1 MNIPKKGMINP
12 ETTFPKR
19 LVAASPNLREK
30 TVSYKEFHYQWEW
43 DLQSSPEDLWPL
55 VADTNRFDRDSG
67 TPALQILNK
76 DKTTNTNL
84 KVRFTKYGF
93 PFEYEQ
99 EAFEWTYP
107 RRFSVTRKYTRGV
120 MSAIRIQADLEPRAA
135 GGSHLSYQVWATPA
149 NILGVLGIPFQIGL
163 IFRRTFSNAF
173 LKYDRMVK
181 TGQTTASTFG
191 KPRLAPGGKAR
202 LIAYQNN
209 LLNTGSDP
217 ALISRLIETIEQA
230 DDLVASRLR
239 PYELADYWQAD
250 RKTVLELFLRATRA
264 GLLNFRWDILCP
276 LCRTAKSTSESL
288 SDLKAEVHCESC
300 HIDFR
305 ANFERSV
312 ELTFRPNEAVRV
324 APALEFCIGGPQ
336 NTPHVVYQKLLDA
349 GESVTAQLTLE
360 PGRYRLRA
368 ADLSGGQFLYADPEG
383 VSTLDL
389 EPDSGGW
396 PDDEP
401 HIALTPALTLTNP
414 LDHTHLFLLERMA
427 WSDQSVLAAEVIVL
441 QQFRDLFSREALR
454 PGEQISVGS
463 LAVVFTDLR
472 NSTRMYRQIGD
483 APAFGRVMEHF
494 DLLKQAVA
502 EQNGSIV
509 KTIGDAVMAVFR
521 NPTEALRATMSAQL
535 ALKNTFGD
543 ALALKAGIHFGPA
556 IAVTLNERLDYF
568 GTTVNFASRLEKLS
582 EGKDIILSETVYGDP
597 EVQEFLKTNGD
608 LYLSEPVAAML
619 KGFDEEIQLW
629 RVKRG

>member
-1 MNIPKKGMINP
+1 MP
-12 ETTFPKR
+12 
-19 LVAASPNLREK
+19 
-30 TVSYKEFHYQWEW
+30 YQEFHYQWDW
-43 DLQSSPEDLWPL
+43 DLQSSPEALWPL

-67 TPALQILNK
+67 TPALKILNK
-76 DKTTNTNL
+76 DSSTNANL
-84 KVRFTKYGF
+84 KVRFSKYGF

-99 EAFEWTYP
+99 DAFEWTYP
-107 RRFSVTRKYTRGV
+107 RRFGVTRKYTKGV
-120 MSAIRIQADLEPRAA
+120 MSAIRIQADLEPLAD
-135 GGSHLSYQVWATPA
+135 GGTHLTYRVWVTPA

-163 IFRRTFSNAF
+163 IFRRTFGTSF

-181 TGQTTASTFG
+181 TGETTVSTFG

-202 LIAYQNN
+202 LLAYQTN
-209 LLNTGSDP
+209 LLNTGTDP
-217 ALISRLIETIEQA
+217 ALVTRLIETLEQA

-264 GLLNFRWDILCP
+264 GMLNFRWDILCP
-276 LCRTAKSTSESL
+276 LCRTAKSTSDSL
-288 SDLKAEVHCESC
+288 SDLTAEVHCESC

-312 ELTFRPNEAVRV
+312 ELTFRPNEAVRL

-336 NTPHVVYQKLLDA
+336 NTPHILYQKIFQPGENDTLRPTLD
-349 GESVTAQLTLE
+349 

-368 ADLSGGQFLYADPEG
+368 ADLPGGQFLSADPNG
-383 VSTLDL
+383 VAALAL
-389 EPDSGGW
+389 HPPPGW
-396 PDDEP
+396 PNTEP
-401 HIALTPALTLTNP
+401 LLSLTPTLTLTTP
-414 LDHTHLFLLERMA
+414 LEASHLYLLERMA
-427 WSDQSVLAAEVIVL
+427 WSDQAVLAAEVIVL

-472 NSTRMYRQIGD
+472 DSTRLYRQIGD

-509 KTIGDAVMAVFR
+509 KTIGDAIMAVFR
-521 NPTEALRATMSAQL
+521 TPTEAMRAMISAQI
-535 ALKNTFGD
+535 ALDNTFKG
-543 ALALKAGIHFGPA
+543 LLSLKTGIHYGPA

-568 GTTVNFASRLEKLS
+568 GTTVNFASRLEKYS
-582 EGKDIILSETVYGDP
+582 EGKDIILSEQVYGDP
-597 EVQEFLKTNGD
+597 EIQEFLKANGD
-608 LYLSEPVAAML
+608 LFMCEPVAAHL

-629 RVKRG
+629 RVRRG

>member
-1 MNIPKKGMINP
+1 MINLD
-12 ETTFPKR
+12 TTFPNRTVKPF
-19 LVAASPNLREK
+19 SEKDK
-30 TVSYKEFHYQWEW
+30 TVPYKEFHYQWAW
-43 DLQSSPEDLWPL
+43 DLQSAPEDLWPL

-67 TPALQILNK
+67 TPPLQIVNK
-76 DKTTNTNL
+76 DKAANAPL
-84 KVRFTKYGF
+84 KVRFSKYGF

-107 RRFSVTRKYTRGV
+107 RRFSVTRKYTIGV
-120 MSAIRIQADLEPRAA
+120 MSALRIQADLEPRA
-135 GGSHLSYQVWATPA
+135 GGGTRLTYQVWATPA

-163 IFRRTFSNAF
+163 IFHRTFGNSF

-181 TGQTTASTFG
+181 TGETTPSTFG

-202 LIAYQNN
+202 LTAYQTN

-217 ALISRLIETIEQA
+217 ALVTRLLETLENA

-239 PYELADYWQAD
+239 PYELADYWGVD
-250 RKTVLELFLRATRA
+250 RKAVLELFLRATRA

-276 LCRTAKSTSESL
+276 LCRTTKSTSDAL
-288 SDLKAEVHCESC
+288 STLTAEVHCESC

-336 NTPHVVYQKLLDA
+336 NTPHVLYQKIFQP
-349 GESVTAQLTLE
+349 GENDTLRLTLE

-368 ADLSGGQFLYADPEG
+368 ADLLGGQFLYATPEG
-383 VSTLDL
+383 TDLDL
-389 EPDSGGW
+389 HPTPAGW
-396 PDDEP
+396 ADDEP
-401 HIALTPALTLTNP
+401 LLSLTPTLTLTNP
-414 LDHTHLFLLERMA
+414 LDEPHLFLLERMA

-472 NSTRMYRQIGD
+472 DSTRLYRQIGD

-509 KTIGDAVMAVFR
+509 KTIGDAIMAVFR
-521 NPTEALRATMSAQL
+521 TPTEAMRAMLSAQI
-535 ALKNTFGD
+535 ALDNTFKG
-543 ALALKAGIHFGPA
+543 LLSLKTGIHFGPA

-568 GTTVNFASRLEKLS
+568 GTTVNFASRLEKYS
-582 EGKDIILSETVYGDP
+582 EGKDIILSETVYNDP
-597 EVQEFLKTNGD
+597 EIQEFLKANGD
-608 LYLSEPVAAML
+608 LFMSEPVTALL
-619 KGFDEEIQLW
+619 KGFDEEISLW

>member
-1 MNIPKKGMINP
+1 MINLD
-12 ETTFPKR
+12 TTFPKR
-19 LVAASPNLREK
+19 TAYTSPEREK
-30 TVSYKEFHYQWEW
+30 TVPYQEIHYQWEW
-43 DLQSSPEDLWPL
+43 DLQSTPEDLWPL

-76 DKTTNTNL
+76 DTSSNANL
-84 KVRFTKYGF
+84 KVRFSKYGF

-99 EAFEWTYP
+99 DAFEWTYP
-107 RRFSVTRKYTRGV
+107 RRFGVTRKYTKGV
-120 MSAIRIQADLEPRAA
+120 MSALRIQADLEPRA
-135 GGSHLSYQVWATPA
+135 GGGTHLTYQVWATPA

-163 IFRRTFSNAF
+163 IFRRTFGASF
-173 LKYDRMVK
+173 LKYDRMVN
-181 TGQTTASTFG
+181 TGQTTLSTFG
-191 KPRLAPGGKAR
+191 KPRLAPGGRAR
-202 LIAYQNN
+202 LLTYQNN
-209 LLNTGSDP
+209 LLNSGSDP
-217 ALISRLIETIEQA
+217 ALVTRLIETLEQA

-250 RKTVLELFLRATRA
+250 RKAVLDLFLRATRA

-276 LCRTAKSTSESL
+276 LCRTPKSTTAEL
-288 SDLKAEVHCESC
+288 STLKPEVHCESC
-300 HIDFR
+300 HIDFT

-312 ELTFRPNEAVRV
+312 ELTFRPNEAIRV

-336 NTPHVVYQKLLDA
+336 NTPHVVYQKLLNA
-349 GESVTAQLTLE
+349 GETTTFPITLE

-368 ADLSGGQFLYADPEG
+368 MDLSGGQFLYVEPHG
-383 VSTLDL
+383 VAALDL
-389 EPDSGGW
+389 QPGPDGW
-396 PDDEP
+396 PNDEP
-401 HIALTPALTLTNP
+401 RLALSPTLTVTNP
-414 LDHTHLFLLERMA
+414 LDHPHLYLLERMA
-427 WSDQSVLAAEVIVL
+427 WSDQSVLAAEVIIL

-472 NSTRMYRQIGD
+472 DSTRLYRQIGD

-521 NPTEALRATMSAQL
+521 TPTEAMRAMLSAQI
-535 ALKNTFGD
+535 ALDNTFKG
-543 ALALKAGIHFGPA
+543 LLSLKTGIHFGPA

-568 GTTVNFASRLEKLS
+568 GTTVNFASRLEKFS
-582 EGKDIILSETVYGDP
+582 EGKDIILSETVYNDP
-597 EVQEFLKTNGD
+597 EIQEFLKANGD
-608 LYLSEPVAAML
+608 LFMSEPVTAQL

-629 RVKRG
+629 RVRRG

>member
-1 MNIPKKGMINP
+1 MPYKK
-12 ETTFPKR
+12 
-19 LVAASPNLREK
+19 
-30 TVSYKEFHYQWEW
+30 FHYQWAW
-43 DLQSSPEDLWPL
+43 DLQSPPEDLWPL

-67 TPALQILNK
+67 TPPLHILNK
-76 DKTTNTNL
+76 DKAPGVPL

-107 RRFSVTRKYTRGV
+107 RRFSVTRKYTKGV
-120 MSAIRIQADLEPRAA
+120 MSALRIQADLEPRT
-135 GGSHLSYQVWATPA
+135 GGGTHLTYQVWATPA
-149 NILGVLGIPFQIGL
+149 NLLGVLGIPFQIGL
-163 IFRRTFSNAF
+163 IFRRTFGNAF

-181 TGQTTASTFG
+181 TGETTHSTFG

-202 LIAYQNN
+202 LTAYQTT
-209 LLNTGSDP
+209 LLNTGTDP
-217 ALISRLIETIEQA
+217 ALITRLLETLENA
-230 DDLVASRLR
+230 DDLVASRMR
-239 PYELADYWQAD
+239 PYELADYWGAD
-250 RKTVLELFLRATRA
+250 RKAVLDLFLRATRA

-276 LCRTAKSTSESL
+276 LCRTTKSTSDAL
-288 SDLKAEVHCESC
+288 SDLQTEVHCESC

-312 ELTFRPNEAVRV
+312 ELTFRPNEAVRL
-324 APALEFCIGGPQ
+324 APTAEFCIGGPQ
-336 NTPHVVYQKLLDA
+336 NTPHVIYQKSFSP
-349 GESVTAQLTLE
+349 GEKTTLPLTLE

-368 ADLSGGQFLYADPEG
+368 ATLPGGQFLYAAPSG
-383 VSTLDL
+383 TPLLDL
-389 EPDSGGW
+389 HPHPEGW

-401 HIALTPALTLTNP
+401 LTALTPTLTLTNP
-414 LDHTHLFLLERMA
+414 LAEPHLFLLERMA

-472 NSTRMYRQIGD
+472 DSTRLYRQIGD

-494 DLLKQAVA
+494 ALLKQAVA

-509 KTIGDAVMAVFR
+509 KTIGDAIMAVFR
-521 NPTEALRATMSAQL
+521 TPTEAMRAMLSAQL
-535 ALKNTFGD
+535 ALDNTFKG
-543 ALALKAGIHFGPA
+543 LLSLKTGIHFGPA

-568 GTTVNFASRLEKLS
+568 GTTVNFASRLEKYS
-582 EGKDIILSETVYGDP
+582 EGKDIILSEQVYTDP
-597 EVQEFLKTNGD
+597 EVQEFLKANGD
-608 LYLSEPVAAML
+608 LFMSEPVTALL